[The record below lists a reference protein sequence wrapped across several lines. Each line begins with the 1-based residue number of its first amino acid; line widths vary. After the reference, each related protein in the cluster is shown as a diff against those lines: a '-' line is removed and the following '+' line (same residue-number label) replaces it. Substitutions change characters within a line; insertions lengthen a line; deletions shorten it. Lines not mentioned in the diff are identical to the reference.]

1 MRAVEIQEYG
11 GPEVL
16 RVVETEVPAPGAGQV
31 SIDVAYTGVNFADLK
46 ARADGYRVPALPFV
60 PGLEVSGRVRAL
72 GAGVTGLAVGQ
83 EVAALTQSGAYAD
96 VVVADAVTVFALPPG
111 VDLRTGATLPTVLPT
126 AYALIHTVGR
136 LQPGETVLVQGA
148 AGGVGTVLGQLASAA
163 GAGAVHG
170 VVSSAAK
177 AEYARE
183 HGYDEVFITSSTPP
197 SASFVKEVREATDGR
212 GVDLALDPV
221 GGETLRASLDSL
233 APFGRLVSFGNASG
247 AQPWQVGQ
255 PDLYPL
261 ALSVSGF
268 SILTL
273 AQTSPTELRTLT
285 ERAFQTVVDGV
296 VSLPVTAEFALPDAA
311 KAHRLMG
318 TRTSTGKL
326 LLRAHGTNGPA
337 DLA

>member
-16 RVVETEVPAPGAGQV
+16 RVVEAEAPTPGPGQV

-60 PGLEVSGRVRAL
+60 PGLEASGRVRAL

-83 EVAALTQSGAYAD
+83 EVAALTQGGAYAD
-96 VVVADAVTVFALPPG
+96 VVVADAVTVFPLPPG

-163 GAGAVHG
+163 GAGAVLG
-170 VVSSAAK
+170 VVSSEAK

-183 HGYDEVFITSSTPP
+183 HGYDEVFVTSSTTP
-197 SASFVKEVREATDGR
+197 SFAKEVREATDGR

-221 GGETLRASLDSL
+221 GGETLRASLGSL

-273 AQTSPTELRTLT
+273 AQTSPTELRALT
-285 ERAFQTVVDGV
+285 ERAFRTVVDGV

-311 KAHRLMG
+311 EAHRLMG

-326 LLRAHGTNGPA
+326 LLRAHGTDGDA

>member
-16 RVVETEVPAPGAGQV
+16 RVVEAEVPTPGPGQV

-60 PGLEVSGRVRAL
+60 PGLEASGRVRAL

-83 EVAALTQSGAYAD
+83 EVAALTQGGAYAD
-96 VVVADAVTVFALPPG
+96 VVVADAVTVFPLPPG

-163 GAGAVHG
+163 GAGAVLG
-170 VVSSAAK
+170 VVSSEAK

-183 HGYDEVFITSSTPP
+183 HGYDEVFVTSSTTP
-197 SASFVKEVREATDGR
+197 SFAKEVREATDGR

-273 AQTSPTELRTLT
+273 AQTSPTELRALT
-285 ERAFQTVVDGV
+285 ERAFRTVVDGV

-311 KAHRLMG
+311 EAHRLMG

-326 LLRAHGTNGPA
+326 LLRAHGTDGDA

>member
-16 RVVETEVPAPGAGQV
+16 RVVEAEVPTPGPGQV

-60 PGLEVSGRVRAL
+60 PGLEASGRVRAL

-83 EVAALTQSGAYAD
+83 QVAALTQGGAYAD
-96 VVVADAVTVFALPPG
+96 VVVADAVTVFPLPPG

-163 GAGAVHG
+163 GAGAVLG
-170 VVSSAAK
+170 VVSSEAK

-183 HGYDEVFITSSTPP
+183 HGYDEVFVTSSTTP
-197 SASFVKEVREATDGR
+197 SFVKEVREATGGR

-273 AQTSPTELRTLT
+273 AQTSPTELRALT
-285 ERAFQTVVDGV
+285 ERAFRTVVDGV

-311 KAHRLMG
+311 EAHRLMG

-326 LLRAHGTNGPA
+326 LLRAHGTDGDA

>member
-1 MRAVEIQEYG
+1 MRAVEIREYG

-16 RVVETEVPAPGAGQV
+16 RVVEAEVPTPGPGQV

-60 PGLEVSGRVRAL
+60 PGLEASGRVRAL

-83 EVAALTQSGAYAD
+83 QVAALTQGGAYAD
-96 VVVADAVTVFALPPG
+96 VVVADAVTVFPLPPG

-163 GAGAVHG
+163 GAGAVLG
-170 VVSSAAK
+170 VVSSEAK

-183 HGYDEVFITSSTPP
+183 HGYDEVFVTSSTTP
-197 SASFVKEVREATDGR
+197 SFAKEVREASGGR

-273 AQTSPTELRTLT
+273 AQTSPTELRALT
-285 ERAFQTVVDGV
+285 ERAFRTVVDGV

-311 KAHRLMG
+311 EAHRLMG

-326 LLRAHGTNGPA
+326 LLRAHGTDGDA